1 MQSAAQSCDRGHD
14 GNDLFPSEP
23 FAEPVFLK
31 ARAALWR
38 KPGHQAAHALPDRP
52 TKYLTQ
58 RCPRRAFHCKA
69 LRAGEAD
76 PCRAAGN
83 DGHFACEPP
92 RHDLPPD

>member
-52 TKYLTQ
+52 TKY
-58 RCPRRAFHCKA
+58 
-69 LRAGEAD
+69 
-76 PCRAAGN
+76 
-83 DGHFACEPP
+83 
-92 RHDLPPD
+92 